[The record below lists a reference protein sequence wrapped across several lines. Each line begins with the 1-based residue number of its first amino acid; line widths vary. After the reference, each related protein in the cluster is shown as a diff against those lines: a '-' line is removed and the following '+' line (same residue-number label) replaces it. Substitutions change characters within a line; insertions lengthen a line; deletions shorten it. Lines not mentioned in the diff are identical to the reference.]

1 MEEVVDD
8 RVLDVGLLV
17 SSLGRAVEVDPWI
30 VQRFYLLL
38 FQMLPGSARMFRVH
52 IGGQRP
58 TPMQIN
64 QVTETLKAGV
74 EHANDHEWLRT
85 ALGDLGRWHQRNRR
99 IPPECYPFVK
109 SAITHTLAA
118 AMGPEVWEQVGIQW
132 IVLLDRL
139 AYYMLLAYEEQRE
152 LGAAAPPERTA
163 ITETELA
170 AHFVATAPTLADSSN
185 GPPQVPASQPQRP
198 SRQGWRWP
206 WGPIDK

>member
-8 RVLDVGLLV
+8 RVLDVDLLV
-17 SSLGRAVEVDPWI
+17 NSLSRAVEVDPWI

-38 FQMLPGSARMFRVH
+38 FQMLPGSARMFRIH

-74 EHANDHEWLRT
+74 EHANDHEWLRK
-85 ALGDLGRWHQRNRR
+85 ALGDLGIWHQRNRR

-118 AMGPEVWEQVGIQW
+118 AMGPEVWEDAGIQW
-132 IVLLDRL
+132 IALLDRL
-139 AYYMLLAYEEQRE
+139 AYYMLLAYQDQRE
-152 LGAAAPPERTA
+152 LGVAAPPDRTV
-163 ITETELA
+163 ITEQELA
-170 AHFVATAPTLADSSN
+170 AHFVAAAPEL
-185 GPPQVPASQPQRP
+185 PASPNGIPPAPARQPDRT
-198 SRQGWRWP
+198 RRGWRLP
-206 WGPIDK
+206 WGPIDN

>member
-1 MEEVVDD
+1 MVDVIDD
-8 RVLDVGLLV
+8 RILEVDQLV
-17 SSLGRAVEVDPWI
+17 SSLGRAVEADPWI

-74 EHANDHEWLRT
+74 EHANDHEWLQQ

-99 IPPECYPFVK
+99 IPPDCYPFVK

-118 AMGPEVWEQVGIQW
+118 AMGPELWEQVGIQW

-139 AYYMLLAYEEQRE
+139 AFYMLLAYEEQRE
-152 LGAAAPPERTA
+152 LGVAPPPERA
-163 ITETELA
+163 AVTEAELA
-170 AHFVATAPTLADSSN
+170 AHFAPPPAAPAGPNGTPPATAQRL
-185 GPPQVPASQPQRP
+185 QRP
-198 SRQGWRWP
+198 RRGWRWP
-206 WGPIDK
+206 WGPIDN